1 MIFHCAG
8 ILFIVEETELSEPM
22 KDLRKSVNSFNVPI
36 AEKCNAVFMTKQDV
50 VLNYNKKICN
60 PLLVVRMQEKSVKF
74 FRYLAGICGIGEK

>member
-50 VLNYNKKICN
+50 VLNYNKKN
-60 PLLVVRMQEKSVKF
+60 MQ
-74 FRYLAGICGIGEK
+74 LTAGGA